1 MFRGKFLRLLC
12 VAFRRKVL
20 RFCGVSGAS
29 SVITDF
35 DRLIRQLKR
44 HQWVVYPKPPLGAE
58 HVIQYLARYTHRVA
72 ISNGRLVSISNGGVT
87 FRWRDSAHGNQQ
99 KLMTLENGEFV
110 RRFLLHI
117 LPSGFVKI
125 RHFGFL
131 SNRNRGSSL
140 PLCRLLLEAQQTE
153 RSDNSSART
162 GHHHCPIC
170 RTGVMRTV
178 ALIMAAEL
186 QAPLSST
193 HFDSS

>member
-1 MFRGKFLRLLC
+1 
-12 VAFRRKVL
+12 
-20 RFCGVSGAS
+20 
-29 SVITDF
+29 
-35 DRLIRQLKR
+35 
-44 HQWVVYPKPPLGAE
+44 
-58 HVIQYLARYTHRVA
+58 
-72 ISNGRLVSISNGGVT
+72 
-87 FRWRDSAHGNQQ
+87 
-99 KLMTLENGEFV
+99 MTLENGEFV

-140 PLCRLLLEAQQTE
+140 PLCRLLLEARQTE
-153 RSDNSSART
+153 RSDSSSART

-178 ALIMAAEL
+178 ALITAAEL
-186 QAPLSST
+186 QAHLSST